1 MAEIS
6 TQKRPLGGFPW
17 VILVYH
23 WGNQTRENQ
32 EADQGPQSMKK
43 PPKHFCL
50 SGFLPSMDTPKRQE
64 RGSPRRSGTGL
75 AKQMYHN
82 PRGMSSAPDKKS
94 PQRVKAGAADPAEG
108 QP

>member
-17 VILVYH
+17 VIPVYH

-43 PPKHFCL
+43 PPSPATERFCRPWMPV
-50 SGFLPSMDTPKRQE
+50 SQKAAPME
-64 RGSPRRSGTGL
+64 RTAY
-75 AKQMYHN
+75 AKQMYYN
-82 PRGMSSAPDKKS
+82 QQRLSSPH
-94 PQRVKAGAADPAEG
+94 VK
-108 QP
+108 